1 MKTHLCLLLSLLLVA
16 LTACE
21 KDVLPPH
28 KSILVVEGW
37 IEDEGFPVVI
47 LTESLPV
54 SQEYTSLDNISDYLV
69 KWAKV
74 TVSDGEQT
82 EILIG
87 KYEKGFFPPYVY
99 TTSRIKG
106 KAGRTYTLTV
116 EYGDYYAT
124 AATTIPEPPAI
135 DNLSIKKCADVD
147 TLYQIDLT
155 FKSKPSK
162 YYQIF
167 TRVGANNRQ
176 FIASYLG
183 SYDGKVLTPQ
193 STLPVYKGYS
203 KTGRNSDYTPYF
215 LYNDTLTIKLAC
227 LDEAGFKFWDSY
239 SKNLSLQGN
248 LFLASYINFPSNING
263 GIGYWCGMGTD
274 TKNLIVSRWLNE
286 NK

>member
-1 MKTHLCLLLSLLLVA
+1 MKTNICFLMLLLAA
-16 LTACE
+16 LTGCE

-87 KYEKGFFPPYVY
+87 KYEKGYFPPYVY

-155 FKSKPSK
+155 FKSKPSN

-203 KTGRNSDYTPYF
+203 IPGWNSDYT
-215 LYNDTLTIKLAC
+215 
-227 LDEAGFKFWDSY
+227 S
-239 SKNLSLQGN
+239 
-248 LFLASYINFPSNING
+248 
-263 GIGYWCGMGTD
+263 
-274 TKNLIVSRWLNE
+274 
-286 NK
+286 

>member
-1 MKTHLCLLLSLLLVA
+1 MKTNICLLMLLLAA
-16 LTACE
+16 LTGCE

-87 KYEKGFFPPYVY
+87 KYEKGYFPPYVY

-106 KAGRTYTLTV
+106 KAGRSYTLTV
-116 EYGDYYAT
+116 EYGDFYAT
-124 AATTIPEPPAI
+124 AATTIPEPPTI
-135 DNLSIKKCADVD
+135 DNISIKKCADAD
-147 TLYQIDLT
+147 TLYQIDLI
-155 FKSKPSK
+155 FQSKPSN
-162 YYQIF
+162 YYQIS
-167 TRVGANNRQ
+167 TRVGGDNRQ

-183 SYDGKVLTPQ
+183 CYDGKVLSPQ
-193 STLPVYKGYS
+193 STLPVYQGY
-203 KTGRNSDYTPYF
+203 KRTGKSSYYTPYF
-215 LYNDTLTIKLAC
+215 HYNDTLSIKLAN
-227 LDEAGFKFWDSY
+227 LDEAGFRFWDSY
-239 SKNLSLQGN
+239 TKNLSLQGN
-248 LFLASYINFPSNING
+248 LFLASYVNFPTNING

-274 TKNLIVSRWLNE
+274 IKNLIVSRWLNE

>member
-1 MKTHLCLLLSLLLVA
+1 MKTNICLLMLLLAA
-16 LTACE
+16 LTGCE

-54 SQEYTSLDNISDYLV
+54 SQDYTSLDNISDYLV

-87 KYEKGFFPPYVY
+87 KYEKGYFPPYVY

-106 KAGRTYTLTV
+106 KAGRSYTLTV
-116 EYGDYYAT
+116 EYGDFYAT
-124 AATTIPEPPAI
+124 AATTIPEPPTI
-135 DNLSIKKCADVD
+135 DNISIKKCADAD

-155 FKSKPSK
+155 FQSKPSN

-167 TRVGANNRQ
+167 TRVGGDNRQ

-183 SYDGKVLTPQ
+183 CYDGKVLSPQ
-193 STLPVYKGYS
+193 STLPVYQGY
-203 KTGRNSDYTPYF
+203 KRTGKSSYYTPYF
-215 LYNDTLTIKLAC
+215 HYNDTLSIKLAN
-227 LDEAGFKFWDSY
+227 LDEAGFRFWDSY
-239 SKNLSLQGN
+239 TKNLSLQGN
-248 LFLASYINFPSNING
+248 LFLASYVNFPTNING

-274 TKNLIVSRWLNE
+274 IKNFIVSRWLNE

>member
-1 MKTHLCLLLSLLLVA
+1 MKTNICLLMLLLAA
-16 LTACE
+16 LTGCE

-87 KYEKGFFPPYVY
+87 KYEKGYFPPYVY

-106 KAGRTYTLTV
+106 KAGRSYTLTV

-124 AATTIPEPPAI
+124 AATTIPEPPTI
-135 DNLSIKKCADVD
+135 DNISIKKCADAD

-155 FKSKPSK
+155 FQSKPSN

-167 TRVGANNRQ
+167 TRVGGDNRQ

-183 SYDGKVLTPQ
+183 CYDGKVLSPQ
-193 STLPVYKGYS
+193 STLPVYQGY
-203 KTGRNSDYTPYF
+203 KRTGKSSYYTPYF
-215 LYNDTLTIKLAC
+215 HYNDTLAIKLAN
-227 LDEAGFKFWDSY
+227 LDEAGFRFWDSY
-239 SKNLSLQGN
+239 TKNLSLQGN
-248 LFLASYINFPSNING
+248 LFLASYVNSPTNING

-274 TKNLIVSRWLNE
+274 TKNLIVSKWLNE

>member
-1 MKTHLCLLLSLLLVA
+1 MKTNICLLMLLLAA
-16 LTACE
+16 LTGCE

-69 KWAKV
+69 RWAKV

-87 KYEKGFFPPYVY
+87 KYEKGYFPPYVY

-106 KAGRTYTLTV
+106 KAGRSYTLTV
-116 EYGDYYAT
+116 EYGDFYAT
-124 AATTIPEPPAI
+124 AATTIPEPPTI
-135 DNLSIKKCADVD
+135 DNISIKKCADAD

-155 FKSKPSK
+155 FQSKPSN

-167 TRVGANNRQ
+167 TRVGGDNRQ

-183 SYDGKVLTPQ
+183 CYDGKVLSPQ
-193 STLPVYKGYS
+193 STLPVYQGY
-203 KTGRNSDYTPYF
+203 KRTGKSSYYTPYF
-215 LYNDTLTIKLAC
+215 HYNDTLSIKLAN
-227 LDEAGFKFWDSY
+227 LDEVGFRFWDSY
-239 SKNLSLQGN
+239 TKNLSLQGN
-248 LFLASYINFPSNING
+248 LFLASYVNFPTNING

-274 TKNLIVSRWLNE
+274 IKNLIVSRWLNE

>member
-1 MKTHLCLLLSLLLVA
+1 MKTNICFLMLLLAA
-16 LTACE
+16 LTGCE

-37 IEDEGFPVVI
+37 IEDEGFPVII

-87 KYEKGFFPPYVY
+87 KYEKGYFPPYVY

-155 FKSKPSK
+155 FQSKPSN

-183 SYDGKVLTPQ
+183 SYDGKVLSPQ
-193 STLPVYKGYS
+193 STLPVYPGS
-203 KTGRNSDYTPYF
+203 KRPGKTS
-215 LYNDTLTIKLAC
+215 
-227 LDEAGFKFWDSY
+227 
-239 SKNLSLQGN
+239 
-248 LFLASYINFPSNING
+248 ASPPEFQ
-263 GIGYWCGMGTD
+263 
-274 TKNLIVSRWLNE
+274 
-286 NK
+286 

>member
-1 MKTHLCLLLSLLLVA
+1 MKTNICLLMLLLAA
-16 LTACE
+16 LTGCE

-87 KYEKGFFPPYVY
+87 KYEKGYFPPYVY
-99 TTSRIKG
+99 TTRRTKG
-106 KAGRTYTLTV
+106 KAARPYTLTV

-124 AATTIPEPPAI
+124 AATTIPEPPTI
-135 DNLSIKKCADVD
+135 DNISIKKCADAD

-155 FKSKPSK
+155 FQSKPSN

-167 TRVGANNRQ
+167 TRVGGDNRQ

-183 SYDGKVLTPQ
+183 CYDGKVLSPQ
-193 STLPVYKGYS
+193 STLPVYQGY
-203 KTGRNSDYTPYF
+203 KRTGKSSYYTPYF
-215 LYNDTLTIKLAC
+215 HYNDTLSIKLAN
-227 LDEAGFKFWDSY
+227 LDEAGFRFWDSY
-239 SKNLSLQGN
+239 TKNLSLQGN
-248 LFLASYINFPSNING
+248 LFLASYVNFPTNING

-274 TKNLIVSRWLNE
+274 IKNLIVSRWLNE

>member
-1 MKTHLCLLLSLLLVA
+1 MKTNICFLMLLLAA
-16 LTACE
+16 LTGCE

-28 KSILVVEGW
+28 KSILMVEGW
-37 IEDEGFPVVI
+37 IEDEGFPVII

-74 TVSDGEQT
+74 TVCDGEQT

-87 KYEKGFFPPYVY
+87 KYEKGYFPPYVY

-106 KAGRTYTLTV
+106 KAGRSYTLTV

-124 AATTIPEPPAI
+124 AVTTIPEPPTI
-135 DNLSIKKCADVD
+135 DNISIKKCADAD

-155 FKSKPSK
+155 FQSKPSN

-167 TRVGANNRQ
+167 TRVGGDNRQ

-183 SYDGKVLTPQ
+183 CYDGKVLSPQ
-193 STLPVYKGYS
+193 STLPVYQGY
-203 KTGRNSDYTPYF
+203 KRTGKSSYYTPYF
-215 LYNDTLTIKLAC
+215 HYNDTLAIKLAN
-227 LDEAGFKFWDSY
+227 LDEAGFRFWDSY
-239 SKNLSLQGN
+239 TKNLSLQGN
-248 LFLASYINFPSNING
+248 LFLASYVNFPTNING

-274 TKNLIVSRWLNE
+274 IKNLIVSRWLNE

>member
-1 MKTHLCLLLSLLLVA
+1 MKTNICFLMLLLAA
-16 LTACE
+16 LTGCE

-54 SQEYTSLDNISDYLV
+54 SQDYTSLDNISDYLV

-87 KYEKGFFPPYVY
+87 KYEKGYFPPYVY

-106 KAGRTYTLTV
+106 KAGRSYTLTV

-124 AATTIPEPPAI
+124 AATTIPEPPTI
-135 DNLSIKKCADVD
+135 DYISIKKCADAD

-155 FKSKPSK
+155 FQSKPSN

-167 TRVGANNRQ
+167 TRVGGDNRQ

-183 SYDGKVLTPQ
+183 CYDGKVLSPQ
-193 STLPVYKGYS
+193 STLPVYQGY
-203 KTGRNSDYTPYF
+203 KRTGKSSYYTPYF
-215 LYNDTLTIKLAC
+215 HYNDTLSIKLAN
-227 LDEAGFKFWDSY
+227 LDEAGFRFWDSY
-239 SKNLSLQGN
+239 TKNLSLQGN
-248 LFLASYINFPSNING
+248 LFLASYVNFPTNING

-274 TKNLIVSRWLNE
+274 IKNLIVSRWLNE